1 MAISN
6 KSMKA
11 KYDNVRFDMD
21 AVHYHAHKFETG
33 SVYPLSKRCYQ
44 HVQMMKLREPYQ
56 IYLDS
61 LEEKE
66 NVINL
71 KS

>member
-11 KYDNVRFDMD
+11 NFDNVRFDMD
-21 AVHYHAHKFETG
+21 ALHFHAEKFENG
-33 SVYPLSKRCYQ
+33 AVYPLSKRCYQ
-44 HVQMMKLREPYQ
+44 QVQMMKLREPYQ

-66 NVINL
+66 HVVNL